1 MKIGEIRYANVYPI
15 FYYLKKIKE
24 YDFVRGTPSFLN
36 KMIREG
42 GVDVG
47 VCSSIEY
54 ARNPGKYV
62 IIPDISI
69 SSVGDVKSVCL
80 FSSRKI
86 ENLENA
92 TVFLTEE
99 SGTSVVLLKI
109 LLKYY
114 FNVKVYFTNNFDD
127 SDAVLL
133 IGDKALF
140 SYYNNDYK
148 YVYDL
153 GFHWFQFSGYPFVF
167 ALWIAD
173 SKWEG
178 TEDIK
183 RLHKNLVNI
192 KVNSQ
197 KNLAALLEEYSFKGL
212 TSYQILDYWDII
224 DYNLTEKHICGLIK
238 FYKLAYEAGEIKKF
252 PSLNLSV

>member
-1 MKIGEIRYANVYPI
+1 MKIGEIRYANVYPV
-15 FYYLKKIKE
+15 FYYLKKIE
-24 YDFVRGTPSFLN
+24 GYSFVRGTPSFLN

-54 ARNPGKYV
+54 ARNPGKYI

-69 SSVGDVKSVCL
+69 SSVGDVKSVCM
-80 FSSRKI
+80 FSNKNI

-92 TVFLTEE
+92 TVYLTEE

-114 FNVKVYFTNNFDD
+114 FNVNVNFTNDFHNN
-127 SDAVLL
+127 DAVLL

-140 SYYNNDYK
+140 SYYNNDYNH
-148 YVYDL
+148 VYDL
-153 GFHWFQFSGYPFVF
+153 GFHWYKFSGYPFVF

-173 SKWEG
+173 SKL
-178 TEDIK
+178 EDTGEIK
-183 RLHKNLVNI
+183 RLGKNLSDI
-192 KVNSQ
+192 KVNTQ
-197 KNLAALLEEYSFKGL
+197 KNLAALLDEYSFKGL

-224 DYNLTEKHICGLIK
+224 DYNLTEKHIYGLIK
-238 FYKLAYEAGEIKKF
+238 FYKLAHKIGEIKRL
-252 PSLNLSV
+252 PPLNFSV